1 MALTAII
8 EEELLATIGTD
19 TDPEVVIHRYQASKG
34 PLYAALARATAR
46 AQDQF
51 DAVASDLESAT
62 QALETLQAQAR
73 ALTGQIAQLQTDKA
87 AVTAQRS
94 ALQSQVDRHQARLD
108 ALRQLGQQGFDQPTL
123 DRFAGLI
130 QEMATT
136 TQQTPPATARQFF
149 AYVQDYAHLVQLPR
163 QVAHAQQLA
172 QAAIAAAV
180 QREQRAKV
188 RMQTIRA
195 AEWLVHHQV
204 TSATVTAWQAVAEQL
219 HLSNDGLA
227 QGLAS
232 ALQTYGTWQ
241 ATESALTTQIATL
254 RETQSHLASA
264 VHALR
269 AEQSTITQSLQ
280 AVEQEG
286 CHRIQAVT
294 DEAQHAFQVTVDH
307 LAQLQVEAAALETA
321 VAWAQALQSDDP
333 AVWQQVDAAAWLGF
347 WAKFQHW
354 VAVQTDIGTVAPP
367 EGLGQ
372 RIEQHAR
379 YATLYGP
386 VQASLSELTE
396 WLGTGLGQLA
406 AQANSD
412 HSKSS
417 TAQ

>member
-108 ALRQLGQQGFDQPTL
+108 ALRRLGQQGFDQPTL

-136 TQQTPPATARQFF
+136 TQQTPPATVRQFF

-163 QVAHAQQLA
+163 QVAHAEQHA
-172 QAAIAAAV
+172 QAAITAAV
-180 QREQRAKV
+180 QREQQAKV
-188 RMQTIRA
+188 RMQTVRA

-204 TSATVTAWQAVAEQL
+204 TSATVTAWQAIAEQL

-264 VHALR
+264 VQALR
-269 AEQSTITQSLQ
+269 DEQSTMTHSLQ
-280 AVEQEG
+280 TVQEEG
-286 CHRIQAVT
+286 CHRIQAVA
-294 DEAQHAFQVTVDH
+294 EQAQQAFQVTVDH
-307 LAQLQVEAAALETA
+307 LAQLQRDAAVLGTA
-321 VAWAQALQSDDP
+321 VAWARAIQSDDP
-333 AVWQQVDAAAWLGF
+333 AVWQQVDVAAWLGF
-347 WAKFQHW
+347 WAKFHQW
-354 VAVQTDIGTVAPP
+354 LALQPTMDPVAPP
-367 EGLGQ
+367 DQLGK
-372 RIEQHAR
+372 RLEQHAR
-379 YATLYGP
+379 YASLYGP
-386 VQASLSELTE
+386 IHVSLTELTE
-396 WLGTGLGQLA
+396 WLGAGLGQLA
-406 AQANSD
+406 TRSPRVPNKPSL
-412 HSKSS
+412 HS
-417 TAQ
+417 